1 MVAGV
6 QDQVGGLVDRGLFAQ
21 VPPLV
26 LLMLEELIEI
36 AKDRQRWRQH
46 VEEIAG
52 NGRFGTQKANTAAQ
66 TAAEIDALPTNT
78 ILAYTDGGCFFKQ
91 KTAYEISECDW
102 SSDVCSSD

>member
-1 MVAGV
+1 
-6 QDQVGGLVDRGLFAQ
+6 
-21 VPPLV
+21 
-26 LLMLEELIEI
+26 MLEELIEI

-78 ILAYTDGGCFFKQ
+78 ILAYTDGGCDGNG
-91 KTAYEISECDW
+91 ARGNWGAAGRGAWLCD
-102 SSDVCSSD
+102 